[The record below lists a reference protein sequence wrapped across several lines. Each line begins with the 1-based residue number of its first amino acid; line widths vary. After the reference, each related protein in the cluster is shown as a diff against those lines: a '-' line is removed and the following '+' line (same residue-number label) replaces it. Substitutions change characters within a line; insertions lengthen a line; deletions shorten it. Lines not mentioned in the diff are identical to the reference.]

1 MWHNLRFHAGCL
13 DAFAGTADVSRS
25 QQRSSRKTLQSGVWR
40 AQHSKGSLEFL
51 ALVLVHTRSSNTI
64 AEKL

>member
-1 MWHNLRFHAGCL
+1 MWHNRRCRAGCL

-25 QQRSSRKTLQSGVWR
+25 QQMSSRKTLQSGVWR
-40 AQHSKGSLEFL
+40 AQDWKGSLKFL
-51 ALVLVHTRSSNTI
+51 ALVPVHARSSNTI